1 MAYWIKITYERND
14 YVIDLDRIA
23 AFCHAA
29 SGKVSFALPDGNTIV
44 TVTQQND
51 PDGYERI
58 LDYIEK
64 RTGYSLS

>member
-23 AFCHAA
+23 AFCHMS
-29 SGKVSFALPDGNTIV
+29 SGKVSFSLPDGNTII

-51 PDGYERI
+51 PSGYQTI
-58 LDYIEK
+58 LDFIEK
-64 RTGYSLS
+64 QTGFNL